1 MDLLPGFLSL
11 QSSIIRDLRERKQRD
26 PFRIALGW
34 NTRERANISR
44 RSLNELRP
52 YKSRVAGL
60 GQWRRLKET
69 TVQRIERIVS
79 GKVVLPAPGEEFVVR
94 SLKERLT

>member
-1 MDLLPGFLSL
+1 ARSGFLTLYASV
-11 QSSIIRDLRERKQRD
+11 IRNLRERKQRY
-26 PFRIALGW
+26 PFRIAFGR
-34 NTRERANISR
+34 NTREGTNISR

-69 TVQRIERIVS
+69 AVQRIERIVS
-79 GKVVLPAPGEEFVVR
+79 GKVVLPAPGEEFVVY

>member
-1 MDLLPGFLSL
+1 VNSRGGFLTL
-11 QSSIIRDLRERKQRD
+11 YASIIRDLRERKQRD
-26 PFRIALGW
+26 PFRIALDR
-34 NTRERANISR
+34 NTRERTNISR

-69 TVQRIERIVS
+69 TVQRIERIMS
-79 GKVVLPAPGEEFVVR
+79 GKVVLPAPAEEFVVC
-94 SLKERLT
+94 SSKERLT